1 MNTIMMLKICKELPD
16 MYIIIAFMG
25 NAFAGPSAIS
35 HAFLSFK
42 VSISEGEG
50 GFRRGWDW
58 VLEVEV
64 EVEGEMR

>member
-1 MNTIMMLKICKELPD
+1 MLKICNELPD

-25 NAFAGPSAIS
+25 NAFAGPRAIS

-50 GFRRGWDW
+50 GLRRGRDWDWDW
-58 VLEVEV
+58 VLEVD
-64 EVEGEMR
+64 EGEMR